1 MQDLSIAKA
10 NRKGL
15 EGERSS
21 LFYEYVRLLKESKPT
36 WFIMENVARM
46 PKDAR
51 DVITAELGVEP
62 VMIDAG
68 LVSAQ
73 RRQRLFWT
81 NIPIVGL
88 PDDRALVLDDILETG
103 PVPSRFDEDK
113 PFTPKKGASASR
125 DGLILVGHRGEVT
138 GSPQHARV
146 YSPKGKAR
154 TLTATRCREVII
166 LSDEQMRKLTPK
178 ECERLQGLDDDYT
191 LLTGTR
197 EDTHRFHAIGNAF
210 HADVVAWILSSAC
223 LTLSEFSDI
232 TKAYLIEVPFDTLL
246 HPALLI
252 SCTLR
257 APLSCTLA
265 LEAKALTDHN
275 THTPFPQT
283 FAV

>member
-210 HADVVAWILSSAC
+210 HADVVAWILSFIPRS
-223 LTLSEFSDI
+223 
-232 TKAYLIEVPFDTLL
+232 
-246 HPALLI
+246 
-252 SCTLR
+252 
-257 APLSCTLA
+257 
-265 LEAKALTDHN
+265 
-275 THTPFPQT
+275 
-283 FAV
+283 

>member
-36 WFIMENVARM
+36 WFIMENVART
-46 PKDAR
+46 PKDAP

-197 EDTHRFHAIGNAF
+197 EDSHRFHAIGNAF
-210 HADVVAWILSSAC
+210 HADVVAWILSFIPRS
-223 LTLSEFSDI
+223 
-232 TKAYLIEVPFDTLL
+232 
-246 HPALLI
+246 
-252 SCTLR
+252 
-257 APLSCTLA
+257 
-265 LEAKALTDHN
+265 
-275 THTPFPQT
+275 
-283 FAV
+283 